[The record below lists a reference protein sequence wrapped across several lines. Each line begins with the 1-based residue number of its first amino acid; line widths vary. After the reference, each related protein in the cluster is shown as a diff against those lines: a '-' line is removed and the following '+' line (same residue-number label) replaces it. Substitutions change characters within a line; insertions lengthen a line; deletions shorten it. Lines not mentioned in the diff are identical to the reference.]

1 MMPFLSGL
9 SLLLIAFKLLG
20 IISCS
25 WFLVFLPWLVRAVVC
40 TIAGCL
46 KAWAEK

>member
-1 MMPFLSGL
+1 MPFLSGL

-25 WFLVFLPWLVRAVVC
+25 WFLVFLPWLVRAVAC
-40 TIAGCL
+40 TIAVCL
-46 KAWAEK
+46 KVWAEK